1 MKRYI
6 LISALVCLCLSTPG
20 QSRAQPEPEPEG
32 SVYVIPVKGQIE
44 RGLLYAFRR
53 GLKEAKANEAKA
65 VILDMDTPG
74 GTLASAEE
82 MMLLLLDAEMP
93 TYTFVNPRAIS
104 AGAMIA
110 MATDEIIMTPTALI
124 GDAMPIMMSPVPMG
138 GAQEIPDGLREKIL
152 SPTLALMRSAAQE
165 KGHDPE
171 IGIAMIRP
179 EFDLW
184 IGNHH
189 VCPKGELLTLTSEEA
204 VEPIQED
211 GSPLLAK
218 AIASDLEECLSK
230 IGLQGTKIINISISE
245 SEKIA
250 RLIEGYPFKQILLI
264 LGLIGL
270 YIEFK
275 VPGFGI
281 PGIAGLLCL
290 AIWFWGHNIAGLA
303 GISELAIFILGAVLL
318 LIEIFAIP
326 GFGIAG
332 ISGLVLMVAAIVM
345 AMLHGAPPVPVDYDF
360 PLTYTREKINSA
372 VITLVSTIA
381 ITIALGIVLAKALP
395 RSSVFN
401 RIMLYTEMKSSAGYQ
416 SAQNTDDI
424 VGASGVAV
432 TPLRPSGI
440 AQINGKRYS
449 VVAHGSFI
457 EKDMAVTVKDQH
469 GNRIVV
475 AERA

>member
-1 MKRYI
+1 M
-6 LISALVCLCLSTPG
+6 
-20 QSRAQPEPEPEG
+20 
-32 SVYVIPVKGQIE
+32 
-44 RGLLYAFRR
+44 
-53 GLKEAKANEAKA
+53 
-65 VILDMDTPG
+65 
-74 GTLASAEE
+74 
-82 MMLLLLDAEMP
+82 
-93 TYTFVNPRAIS
+93 
-104 AGAMIA
+104 
-110 MATDEIIMTPTALI
+110 
-124 GDAMPIMMSPVPMG
+124 
-138 GAQEIPDGLREKIL
+138 
-152 SPTLALMRSAAQE
+152 
-165 KGHDPE
+165 
-171 IGIAMIRP
+171 
-179 EFDLW
+179 
-184 IGNHH
+184 
-189 VCPKGELLTLTSEEA
+189 
-204 VEPIQED
+204 EPIRED

-230 IGLQGTKIINISISE
+230 IGLQGTKIVNISISE

-290 AIWFWGHNIAGLA
+290 A
-303 GISELAIFILGAVLL
+303 ELAIFILGAVLL

-381 ITIALGIVLAKALP
+381 ITIALGIVLAKAFP

-457 EKDMAVTVKDQH
+457 EKDMAVTVKEQH

-475 AERA
+475 DERA